1 MMRALRYIGLA
12 LLALL
17 VLAAIAA
24 AVAAWRF
31 DPAWAKQKLTQ
42 TVYERTQRTLA
53 IEGVPGLSFF
63 PSIGVR
69 LGKASLS
76 EPHSKQAFASVD
88 DARVSV
94 RVMPLLS
101 RQVVVDRVELDGLSA
116 RIVRDASG
124 KFNFDDL
131 LSTQKAATPAAKQ
144 GAAQD
149 TPIAFD
155 VGGVAITRSSIL
167 YRDEKAG
174 REIRVSGL
182 SLKTGRLSQSASGPF
197 DLALVADGAQPKL
210 KLAVTAHG
218 NYRYDLARK
227 QFAVEG
233 LDVGVKGD
241 AFGVRQLDGTLRAKE
256 AGVGG
261 AGGGGIQITALA
273 LKAKGQLAQD
283 AFEAQVDVPR
293 LAQANERAVGH
304 DATASVRLTGA
315 QRQLDAKLKLAATE
329 AGADRV
335 KIGKLDAQWT
345 LKQGPLAVNGALGGA
360 VDADLKARTVALPK
374 LTGELQVAHPQL
386 PMKQLKLPL
395 DATLRVDWGKSQAA
409 GEWSTH
415 FDESAVKGKFQVAKF
430 APLAAAV
437 DVAIDRLDVDRYLPQ
452 TASAKSAPEP
462 AKPATGPAKAAPA
475 GEPATIDFSF
485 LRGLNFKAAMR
496 VGSLR
501 ARNLKFSNVT
511 ANLVAANGRL
521 DLNPLTADLYDGR
534 LTGSLTAQADGNRVA
549 LKQDL
554 SNVAIGPLMKDYAR
568 KDILEGRA
576 HITLDVSAAGQSV
589 AAVRQ
594 SLNGSASLNVR
605 DGAIKGINL
614 AKSLREYKSMISGG
628 KQDATVADNK
638 SEKTD
643 FSELSASF
651 KITNGVARNGDL
663 ALKSPFLRA
672 TGAGTIDL
680 SREQLDYLAKVSV
693 VASTKGEGGK
703 ELAAL
708 NGLTI
713 PVRLTGPIDKP
724 SYHLEFGAIA
734 AELAKQQVQK
744 QLGQQVEKALGKK
757 GLGDVLKGL
766 IK

>member
-1 MMRALRYIGLA
+1 MRALKYIGFA

-42 TVYERTQRTLA
+42 AVYERTQRVLA

-63 PSIGVR
+63 PSVGVR

-76 EPHSKQAFASVD
+76 EPGSKQQFASVD
-88 DARVSV
+88 NARVSV

-101 RQVVVDRVELDGLSA
+101 RQVVVDRIELDGASA
-116 RIVRDASG
+116 RIVRDANG

-131 LSTQKAATPAAKQ
+131 VSPQKEPTAADQ

-149 TPIAFD
+149 TPVAFD
-155 VGGVAITRSSIL
+155 VGGVAVTRSSIL
-167 YRDEKAG
+167 FRDEKAG
-174 REIRVSGL
+174 REFRLSGL
-182 SLKTGRLSQSASGPF
+182 SIKTGRLSQSANGPF
-197 DLALVADGAQPKL
+197 DVAFVADGAQPKL
-210 KLAVTAHG
+210 KLALTAHG
-218 NYRYDLARK
+218 KDRYDVARK
-227 QFAVEG
+227 QFSVEG

-241 AFGVRQLDGTLRAKE
+241 AFGMRQLDGKLQAQE

-261 AGGGGIQITALA
+261 AGGSGMQATALV

-283 AFEAQVDVPR
+283 AFEVQVDVPR
-293 LAQANERAVGH
+293 LAQTDQRAVGR
-304 DATASVRLTGA
+304 DATATVRLAGA
-315 QRQLDAKLKLAATE
+315 QRQLDAKVKLAALE
-329 AGADRV
+329 GGAERL

-345 LKQGPLAVNGALGGA
+345 LKQGPLAANGAIAGA
-360 VDADLKARTVALPK
+360 VDVDLKGQAVLLPK

-395 DATLRVDWGKSQAA
+395 DATLRVDWGKSHAA
-409 GEWSTH
+409 GEWSTR
-415 FDESAVKGKFQVAKF
+415 FDESAMKGKFQVTKF
-430 APLAAAV
+430 TPFAAAV

-452 TASAKSAPEP
+452 TGAAKSAPEP
-462 AKPATGPAKAAPA
+462 AKPAPAGKPAPPAA

-485 LRGLNFKAAMR
+485 LRDLNLKAAMR
-496 VGSLR
+496 VGSLQ
-501 ARNLKFSNVT
+501 ARNLKFSNVA

-521 DLNPLTADLYDGR
+521 DLNPLTADLYQGR
-534 LTGSLTAQADGNRVA
+534 LTGSITAQAEGNRVA
-549 LKQDL
+549 LKQNL

-576 HITLDVSAAGQSV
+576 HIALDVSAAGQSV

-643 FSELSASF
+643 FSELAGSF
-651 KITNGVARNGDL
+651 KITNGVARNDDL

-680 SREQLDYLAKVSV
+680 AREQLDYLAKVSV
-693 VASTKGEGGK
+693 VATSKGEGGK

-713 PVRLTGPIDKP
+713 PVHLTGPIDKP
-724 SYHLEFGAIA
+724 NYRLEFGAIA

-744 QLGQQVEKALGKK
+744 QLGQQVEKAIGKK
-757 GLGDVLKGL
+757 GLGDALKGL
-766 IK
+766 FK